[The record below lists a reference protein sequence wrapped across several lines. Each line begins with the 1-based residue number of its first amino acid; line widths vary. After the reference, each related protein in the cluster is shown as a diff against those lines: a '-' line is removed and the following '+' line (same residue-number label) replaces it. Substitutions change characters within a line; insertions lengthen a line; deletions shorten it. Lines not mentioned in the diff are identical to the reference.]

1 MLLRRASSVVRL
13 CSLWARTRAS
23 SSRPLPSSPVR
34 NRSFYLSA
42 RVFVPGLP
50 SQIRMFLQRNLNHQ
64 CGFLHA
70 GSPEEWA
77 LTYSVNVLGLF
88 HTLRAFVPVLLE
100 QDVQSAVEVTASVA
114 GVMRGS
120 VGPYGTSKLAA
131 LVRIASCSSYSVSA
145 QFSSQEQSFVET
157 CSGQNVRAKLEWVCV
172 FCSRRASP
180 RA

>member
-1 MLLRRASSVVRL
+1 
-13 CSLWARTRAS
+13 
-23 SSRPLPSSPVR
+23 
-34 NRSFYLSA
+34 
-42 RVFVPGLP
+42 
-50 SQIRMFLQRNLNHQ
+50 MFLQRNLNYQ

-172 FCSRRASP
+172 FCSRRALP